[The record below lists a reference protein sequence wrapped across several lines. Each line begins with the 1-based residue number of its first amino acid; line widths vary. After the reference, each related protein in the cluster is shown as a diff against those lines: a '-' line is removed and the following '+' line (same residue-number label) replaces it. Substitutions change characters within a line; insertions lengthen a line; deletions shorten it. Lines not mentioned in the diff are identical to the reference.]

1 MRRSY
6 RSEVVTGSTGCK
18 EVTMDCKEV
27 NRCIPDF
34 LDRSL
39 GNRELR
45 LFMDHISGCKDC
57 KEELSIQFLVQEG
70 MVRLEEGDSFD
81 LQQELEKI
89 LEEARKRM
97 RMRQLLHWFVYVMEV
112 LAILVIIAVIIV
124 IML

>member
-1 MRRSY
+1 
-6 RSEVVTGSTGCK
+6 
-18 EVTMDCKEV
+18 MDCKEV